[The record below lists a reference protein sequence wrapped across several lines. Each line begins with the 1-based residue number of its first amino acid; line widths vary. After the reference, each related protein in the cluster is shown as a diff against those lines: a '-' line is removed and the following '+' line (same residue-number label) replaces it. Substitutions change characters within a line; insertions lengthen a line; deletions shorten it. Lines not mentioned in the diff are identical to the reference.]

1 MIIKTLTKTLPLIK
15 MTFKRFSYIYKKI
28 TMMFKTL
35 FKNSVASLLIVSFL
49 FFSCASHK
57 RSNIQANEN
66 FVVELTKSKARGGLT
81 TTALEGLYMGAKY
94 LVDKSTKKLI
104 NTYTNSISIN
114 DYYNNFTGKIKKTY
128 SGIQLK
134 KYANPIESAQKT
146 EMKSIMTREIKIE
159 PKSRGTKAT
168 TVLALD
174 DFFPKENDDLL
185 NFHAVIDFE
194 SDEDNPGVTRLS
206 FSELRVFFS
215 KTKVFTDENLNARV
229 LISIEGQWRSTDG
242 SPQTAT
248 LIEQEYDFKNIKYG
262 YKNQIDEPI
271 LTKWYYDIPIL
282 SELEENSTYGVV
294 KVNVQLEEYEG
305 NKSKYL
311 NKLPSIL
318 SDNKSAI
325 IKNGS
330 STINKIID

>member
-1 MIIKTLTKTLPLIK
+1 M
-15 MTFKRFSYIYKKI
+15 
-28 TMMFKTL
+28 
-35 FKNSVASLLIVSFL
+35 
-49 FFSCASHK
+49 
-57 RSNIQANEN
+57 
-66 FVVELTKSKARGGLT
+66 
-81 TTALEGLYMGAKY
+81 
-94 LVDKSTKKLI
+94 
-104 NTYTNSISIN
+104 
-114 DYYNNFTGKIKKTY
+114 
-128 SGIQLK
+128 
-134 KYANPIESAQKT
+134 
-146 EMKSIMTREIKIE
+146 
-159 PKSRGTKAT
+159 
-168 TVLALD
+168 
-174 DFFPKENDDLL
+174 
-185 NFHAVIDFE
+185 
-194 SDEDNPGVTRLS
+194 
-206 FSELRVFFS
+206 FFS

-282 SELEENSTYGVV
+282 SELEENATYGVI

-330 STINKIID
+330 STINKIIE

>member
-1 MIIKTLTKTLPLIK
+1 MIFRK
-15 MTFKRFSYIYKKI
+15 FSIKI
-28 TMMFKTL
+28 TALLTF
-35 FKNSVASLLIVSFL
+35 FSLLFS
-49 FFSCASHK
+49 SCASHQ
-57 RSNIQANEN
+57 RSNIQSNET
-66 FVVELTKSKARGGLT
+66 FVVELTKPKSRGSIVN
-81 TTALEGLYMGAKY
+81 TALEGLFMGAKY
-94 LVDKSTKKLI
+94 LVDKSTKKLV

-114 DYYNNFTGKIKKTY
+114 DYYNNFTGNVRKTY
-128 SGIQLK
+128 TGIQLK
-134 KYANPIESAQKT
+134 KYANPIEAEQKA
-146 EMKSIMTREIKIE
+146 EMKSIMTREIKPE
-159 PKSRGTKAT
+159 PKSRGKKT
-168 TVLALD
+168 TTNLALKD
-174 DFFPKENDDLL
+174 IFPKENEDLL

-215 KTKVFTDENLNARV
+215 KTKVFSDENLNARV

-242 SPQTAT
+242 EPKTAT

-262 YKNQIDEPI
+262 YENQIDEPI

-282 SELEENSTYGVV
+282 SELEDNATYGVV

-305 NKSKYL
+305 KKSKYL

-318 SDNKSAI
+318 SDNKDAI

-330 STINKIID
+330 STINKIVD

>member
-1 MIIKTLTKTLPLIK
+1 MSLRKATNTHISYLIIL
-15 MTFKRFSYIYKKI
+15 
-28 TMMFKTL
+28 
-35 FKNSVASLLIVSFL
+35 SLLFS
-49 FFSCASHK
+49 SCASHQ
-57 RSNIQANEN
+57 RSNIQSNET
-66 FVVELTKSKARGGLT
+66 FVVELTKPKARGSVLN
-81 TTALEGLYMGAKY
+81 TALEGLFMGAKY
-94 LVDKSTKKLI
+94 LVDRSTKKLVS
-104 NTYTNSISIN
+104 TYTNSISIN
-114 DYYNNFTGKIKKTY
+114 DYYTYSNDRVQKTY
-128 SGIQLK
+128 QGIQLK
-134 KYANPIESAQKT
+134 KYANPIESEQRA
-146 EMKSIMTREIKIE
+146 EMKSIMTREIKPE
-159 PKSRGTKAT
+159 RKSRGKKT
-168 TVLALD
+168 TTALALKD
-174 DFFPKENDDLL
+174 IFPKENEDLL

-215 KTKVFTDENLNARV
+215 KTKIFSDENLNARV

-242 SPQTAT
+242 EPKTAT

-282 SELEENSTYGVV
+282 SELEENATYGVV

-305 NKSKYL
+305 KKSKYL

-318 SDNKSAI
+318 SDNKDAI